1 MGKVLYLSHDQH
13 IFQLCLLYY
22 EMDCHSHLC
31 GIYFVGVDESVDG
44 AAFLDLSEDD
54 VKMMVKPLGH
64 VKRVLRLISSIKTKV
79 MM

>member
-1 MGKVLYLSHDQH
+1 MA
-13 IFQLCLLYY
+13 C
-22 EMDCHSHLC
+22 
-31 GIYFVGVDESVDG
+31 GVDESVDG

-64 VKRVLRLISSIKTKV
+64 VKRVLRLLCSVKTKV